1 MERKVTVQ
9 NFVDDLGMENLI
21 TSIDGDAPC
30 NAIMA
35 LYTDPKGMEVA
46 ARHIKGITYN
56 SKEVSGDYLF
66 VCKGAGF
73 REEYLDEAV
82 RNGAVCYIR
91 EDSSQDAPSGASC
104 SATGSAEHSFSDITE
119 IKVRDIRKAMPVI
132 ARTYYGDL
140 DELIRIVGVT
150 GTKGKSS
157 TVYFMRS
164 ILDEYMKA
172 SGGKKTAVCSGI
184 ENYDGVSKEDS
195 HLTTPETM
203 ELYRHM
209 DNAVKSG
216 IEYMSIEVSSQALKY
231 DRTTGIMFEAGAF
244 LNIGSDHISPVEHP
258 DLEDYLN
265 SKLKIFSN
273 CRKACYSLDSDR
285 QEEIRE
291 ASQDCPYVITF
302 SASDGNA
309 NVYAYDI
316 RSEEGHAVFRV
327 RLRDVEGYD
336 DFDEELRLGA
346 FGIVN
351 VENALAA
358 VSLSALLGVPKEHIT
373 GGLASARVPGR
384 MEVFKSSDGKRTVVV
399 DYAHN
404 KMSFDKF
411 FESAN
416 VEYPR
421 KKIISVFGSAG
432 GKALIRR
439 EELGESAGH
448 HATYSIITE
457 DDSGPED
464 AGSICREIAGYVEKA
479 GGKCEIVVDR
489 ADAIKRAIDIMD
501 DDTILFIAGR
511 GSDSGMKREEGYV
524 DYPADSEIVEEYL

>member
-1 MERKVTVQ
+1 MERRVNIQ
-9 NFVDDLGMENLI
+9 NFVDALGMENLI
-21 TSIDGDAPC
+21 TSIDGDTPC
-30 NAIMA
+30 NGIMA

-46 ARHIKGITYN
+46 AHPIKGITFN
-56 SKEVSGDYLF
+56 SKEAAGDYLF

-73 REEYLDEAV
+73 REEYLEEAIK
-82 RNGAVCYIR
+82 NGAVCYVR
-91 EDSSQDAPSGASC
+91 EVAHNDAAAGESCATSGS
-104 SATGSAEHSFSDITE
+104 GEHSFSDVLGIT
-119 IKVRDIRKAMPVI
+119 VRDIREAMPVI
-132 ARTYYGDL
+132 ARTYYGNP
-140 DELIRIVGVT
+140 DESLRIVGVT

-157 TVYFMRS
+157 TVYFMRA
-164 ILDEYMKA
+164 ILDEYMSA
-172 SGGKKTAVCSGI
+172 CGGRKTAVCSGI
-184 ENYDGVSKEDS
+184 ENYDGVESSNS
-195 HLTTPETM
+195 HLTTPESM

-209 DNAVKSG
+209 DNALKSG

-231 DRTTGIMFEAGAF
+231 DRAKGVMFEAGAF

-265 SKLKIFSN
+265 SKLKIFSQ

-285 QEEIRE
+285 QEEIRK
-291 ASQDCPYVITF
+291 ASEDCPCVITF
-302 SASDGNA
+302 SQADEDA
-309 NVYAYDI
+309 NIFAYDI
-316 RSEEGHAVFRV
+316 KSEDGHAVFRV
-327 RLRDVEGYD
+327 RLKDVDGYA
-336 DFDEELRLGA
+336 DFDEEFRLGA

-358 VSLSALLGVPKEHIT
+358 ISLSTLLGVPLKHIIK
-373 GGLASARVPGR
+373 GLASARVPGR
-384 MEVFKSSDGKRTVVV
+384 MEVFKSSDGKRTVIV

-404 KMSFDKF
+404 KLSFDRF
-411 FESAN
+411 FENAN
-416 VEYPR
+416 VEYAG

-464 AGSICREIAGYVEKA
+464 AASICREIAGYVEKA

-489 ADAIKRAIDIMD
+489 VDAIKRAIDIMD

-511 GSDSGMKREEGYV
+511 GSDSGMKREKGYI

>member
-1 MERKVTVQ
+1 MERKVKIQ
-9 NFVDDLGMENLI
+9 NFVDALGMENLI
-21 TSIDGDAPC
+21 TSIEGDTPC

-35 LYTDPKGMEVA
+35 LYTDPEGMKVA
-46 ARHIKGITYN
+46 ARPIKGITFN
-56 SKEVSGDYLF
+56 SKEAGRDCLF

-73 REEYLDEAV
+73 REEYLEEAV
-82 RNGAVCYIR
+82 RNGAVCYVR
-91 EDSSQDAPSGASC
+91 EEGSEEAASGEACSVQDGA
-104 SATGSAEHSFSDITE
+104 AHSFSEVLE

-132 ARTYYGDL
+132 ARTFYGDL
-140 DELIRIVGVT
+140 DESIKIVGVT

-157 TVYFMRS
+157 TVYFMRT
-164 ILDEYMKA
+164 ILDEYMSA
-172 SGGKKTAVCSGI
+172 TGGKKTAVCSGI
-184 ENYDGVSKEDS
+184 ENYDGVVNEDS
-195 HLTTPETM
+195 HLTTPEIM
-203 ELYRHM
+203 DLYRHM

-216 IEYMSIEVSSQALKY
+216 IGYMNMEVSSQALKY
-231 DRTTGIMFEAGAF
+231 DRGTGITFEAGAF

-265 SKLKIFSN
+265 SKLKIFSH
-273 CRKACYSLDSDR
+273 CRKACYSLDSDK
-285 QEEIRE
+285 QEEIKE
-291 ASQDCPYVITF
+291 ASGDCPYVITF
-302 SASDGNA
+302 SSSDEKA

-316 RSEEGHAVFRV
+316 RSEESHAVFRV
-327 RLRDVEGYD
+327 RLGGVEGYE
-336 DFDEELRLGA
+336 DFDEEFRLGA
-346 FGIVN
+346 YGIVN

-358 VSLSALLGVPKEHIT
+358 ISLSALLGVPKKHIIS
-373 GGLASARVPGR
+373 GLASARVPGR
-384 MEVFKSSDGKRTVVV
+384 MEVFKSGDGKRTVVV

-404 KMSFDKF
+404 KLSFDKF
-411 FESAN
+411 FESAS
-416 VEYPR
+416 VEYPG

-511 GSDSGMKREEGYV
+511 GTDSGMKREDGYI